1 MTQPRFGADAIVAS
15 LKQHGVDKVFGI
27 PGAKIDRL
35 FEKLE
40 HEPGAPELIVT
51 RHEQNAAFMAQ
62 AYARL
67 TDKTGVVVATSGPG
81 VGNLA
86 TGLMTAQAEGDA
98 VLAIGGQV
106 QRKDLQRQTHQS
118 TPSVQLMAPITNYSA
133 EIQDPAN
140 NEETLANA
148 FAASQGAKHGA
159 AFVSVPQDIDDA
171 PLTEAGLP
179 VYQPAQAGPAPLAA
193 IKAVA
198 KRIKAAQFPVLLVG
212 LRGSAPKEAA
222 ALHALLAQTGLPVVE
237 TFQAAGVVT
246 RELASTS
253 YFGRIGLF
261 RNQVG
266 DRLLRQSDLVVTIGY
281 DAIEYEPRN
290 WNAAQNATIVNL
302 DTIPAQID
310 NYFAPVAQLIG
321 EIAQTLTLLTSE
333 LPDFV
338 YPAAA
343 KAQLIALKAELEAD
357 QAAVAPTNQAVSH
370 PLAVVQALQKQ
381 VSDDMIVSVDVG
393 SHYIWMARH
402 FRSYQ
407 ARHLLFSNG
416 MQTLGV
422 ALPWAMVAAMLHPE
436 QKAVAVCGDGGFLYS
451 GAELTTAV
459 QHQLNLV
466 TIVWNDG
473 GNYDMV
479 RFQEELKYG
488 QAAGTKF
495 GDLDIVKFAEST
507 GATGLRVQSPDQLD
521 TVLAQAF
528 ATDGP
533 VVVDVPVDYSGNQAL
548 AQQLID
554 SQLG

>member
-86 TGLMTAQAEGDA
+86 TGLMTAQAEGNA

-140 NEETLANA
+140 IEETLANA

-171 PLTEAGLP
+171 PTDTGLP
-179 VYQPAQAGPAPLAA
+179 VYQPAQAGPAPLAV

-237 TFQAAGVVT
+237 TFQAAEVVT
-246 RELASTS
+246 RELAPTS

-261 RNQVG
+261 RNKIG

-310 NYFAPVAQLIG
+310 NYFAPVA
-321 EIAQTLTLLTSE
+321 
-333 LPDFV
+333 
-338 YPAAA
+338 
-343 KAQLIALKAELEAD
+343 
-357 QAAVAPTNQAVSH
+357 
-370 PLAVVQALQKQ
+370 
-381 VSDDMIVSVDVG
+381 
-393 SHYIWMARH
+393 
-402 FRSYQ
+402 
-407 ARHLLFSNG
+407 
-416 MQTLGV
+416 
-422 ALPWAMVAAMLHPE
+422 
-436 QKAVAVCGDGGFLYS
+436 
-451 GAELTTAV
+451 
-459 QHQLNLV
+459 
-466 TIVWNDG
+466 
-473 GNYDMV
+473 
-479 RFQEELKYG
+479 
-488 QAAGTKF
+488 
-495 GDLDIVKFAEST
+495 
-507 GATGLRVQSPDQLD
+507 
-521 TVLAQAF
+521 
-528 ATDGP
+528 
-533 VVVDVPVDYSGNQAL
+533 
-548 AQQLID
+548 
-554 SQLG
+554 

>member
-1 MTQPRFGADAIVAS
+1 M
-15 LKQHGVDKVFGI
+15 
-27 PGAKIDRL
+27 
-35 FEKLE
+35 
-40 HEPGAPELIVT
+40 
-51 RHEQNAAFMAQ
+51 
-62 AYARL
+62 
-67 TDKTGVVVATSGPG
+67 
-81 VGNLA
+81 
-86 TGLMTAQAEGDA
+86 
-98 VLAIGGQV
+98 
-106 QRKDLQRQTHQS
+106 
-118 TPSVQLMAPITNYSA
+118 
-133 EIQDPAN
+133 
-140 NEETLANA
+140 
-148 FAASQGAKHGA
+148 
-159 AFVSVPQDIDDA
+159 
-171 PLTEAGLP
+171 
-179 VYQPAQAGPAPLAA
+179 
-193 IKAVA
+193 
-198 KRIKAAQFPVLLVG
+198 
-212 LRGSAPKEAA
+212 
-222 ALHALLAQTGLPVVE
+222 
-237 TFQAAGVVT
+237 
-246 RELASTS
+246 
-253 YFGRIGLF
+253 
-261 RNQVG
+261 
-266 DRLLRQSDLVVTIGY
+266 
-281 DAIEYEPRN
+281 
-290 WNAAQNATIVNL
+290 
-302 DTIPAQID
+302 
-310 NYFAPVAQLIG
+310 
-321 EIAQTLTLLTSE
+321 LTSE

-343 KAQLIALKAELEAD
+343 KAQLVALKAELEAD

-554 SQLG
+554 S

>member
-171 PLTEAGLP
+171 PTDVGLP
-179 VYQPAQAGPAPLAA
+179 VYQPAQVGPAPLAA

-246 RELASTS
+246 RELAPTS

-290 WNAAQNATIVNL
+290 WNAAKNATIVNL

-343 KAQLIALKAELEAD
+343 KAQLVALKAELEAD

>member
-1 MTQPRFGADAIVAS
+1 M
-15 LKQHGVDKVFGI
+15 
-27 PGAKIDRL
+27 
-35 FEKLE
+35 
-40 HEPGAPELIVT
+40 
-51 RHEQNAAFMAQ
+51 
-62 AYARL
+62 
-67 TDKTGVVVATSGPG
+67 
-81 VGNLA
+81 
-86 TGLMTAQAEGDA
+86 
-98 VLAIGGQV
+98 
-106 QRKDLQRQTHQS
+106 
-118 TPSVQLMAPITNYSA
+118 
-133 EIQDPAN
+133 
-140 NEETLANA
+140 
-148 FAASQGAKHGA
+148 
-159 AFVSVPQDIDDA
+159 
-171 PLTEAGLP
+171 
-179 VYQPAQAGPAPLAA
+179 AA

-198 KRIKAAQFPVLLVG
+198 KRIKAAQFPILLVG

-246 RELASTS
+246 RELAPTS

-310 NYFAPVAQLIG
+310 NRFAPVAQLMG

-343 KAQLIALKAELEAD
+343 KAQLVALKAELEAD

>member
-1 MTQPRFGADAIVAS
+1 MV
-15 LKQHGVDKVFGI
+15 
-27 PGAKIDRL
+27 
-35 FEKLE
+35 
-40 HEPGAPELIVT
+40 
-51 RHEQNAAFMAQ
+51 
-62 AYARL
+62 
-67 TDKTGVVVATSGPG
+67 
-81 VGNLA
+81 
-86 TGLMTAQAEGDA
+86 
-98 VLAIGGQV
+98 
-106 QRKDLQRQTHQS
+106 
-118 TPSVQLMAPITNYSA
+118 
-133 EIQDPAN
+133 
-140 NEETLANA
+140 
-148 FAASQGAKHGA
+148 
-159 AFVSVPQDIDDA
+159 
-171 PLTEAGLP
+171 
-179 VYQPAQAGPAPLAA
+179 
-193 IKAVA
+193 
-198 KRIKAAQFPVLLVG
+198 
-212 LRGSAPKEAA
+212 
-222 ALHALLAQTGLPVVE
+222 
-237 TFQAAGVVT
+237 
-246 RELASTS
+246 
-253 YFGRIGLF
+253 
-261 RNQVG
+261 
-266 DRLLRQSDLVVTIGY
+266 
-281 DAIEYEPRN
+281 
-290 WNAAQNATIVNL
+290 
-302 DTIPAQID
+302 
-310 NYFAPVAQLIG
+310 
-321 EIAQTLTLLTSE
+321 
-333 LPDFV
+333 
-338 YPAAA
+338 
-343 KAQLIALKAELEAD
+343 ALKAELEAD

-436 QKAVAVCGDGGFLYS
+436 QKAV
-451 GAELTTAV
+451 

-466 TIVWNDG
+466 TVVWNDG

-528 ATDGP
+528 ATDGL

>member
-1 MTQPRFGADAIVAS
+1 
-15 LKQHGVDKVFGI
+15 
-27 PGAKIDRL
+27 
-35 FEKLE
+35 
-40 HEPGAPELIVT
+40 
-51 RHEQNAAFMAQ
+51 MAQ

-86 TGLMTAQAEGDA
+86 TGLMTAQAEGDV

-140 NEETLANA
+140 IEETLANA

-171 PLTEAGLP
+171 PTDAGLP

-198 KRIKAAQFPVLLVG
+198 KRIKAAQFPILLVG

-246 RELASTS
+246 RELAPTS

-290 WNAAQNATIVNL
+290 WNAAKNATIVNL

-343 KAQLIALKAELEAD
+343 KAQLVALKAELEAD

-416 MQTLGV
+416 MQTLGE

-459 QHQLNLV
+459 KHQLNLV

-554 SQLG
+554 S

>member
-106 QRKDLQRQTHQS
+106 QRKNLQRQTHQS

-140 NEETLANA
+140 IEETLANA

-171 PLTEAGLP
+171 PTDVGLP

-198 KRIKAAQFPVLLVG
+198 KRIKAAQFPILLVG

-222 ALHALLAQTGLPVVE
+222 ALHVLLAQTGLPVVE

-246 RELASTS
+246 RELAPTS

-261 RNQVG
+261 RNQIG

-290 WNAAQNATIVNL
+290 WNAAKNATIVNL

-343 KAQLIALKAELEAD
+343 KAQLVALKAELEAD
-357 QAAVAPTNQAVSH
+357 QAAVARTNQAVSH
-370 PLAVVQALQKQ
+370 PLEVVQALQKQ

>member
-67 TDKTGVVVATSGPG
+67 TYKTGVVVATSGPE

-140 NEETLANA
+140 IEETLANA
-148 FAASQGAKHGA
+148 FAAGQGAKHGA

-171 PLTEAGLP
+171 PTDVGLP

-246 RELASTS
+246 RELAPTS

-261 RNQVG
+261 CNQVG

-290 WNAAQNATIVNL
+290 WNATKNATIVNL

-338 YPAAA
+338 YLAAA
-343 KAQLIALKAELEAD
+343 KAQLVALKAELEAN

-381 VSDDMIVSVDVG
+381 VSDDMIVSVDVR

-416 MQTLGV
+416 MQTLGE

>member
-51 RHEQNAAFMAQ
+51 RHEQNTAFMAQ

-140 NEETLANA
+140 IEETLANA

-159 AFVSVPQDIDDA
+159 AFVSVPQDIDGA
-171 PLTEAGLP
+171 PTDVGLP

-198 KRIKAAQFPVLLVG
+198 KRIKAAQFPVLLVS

-246 RELASTS
+246 RELAPTS

-281 DAIEYEPRN
+281 DASEYEPRN
-290 WNAAQNATIVNL
+290 WNAAKNATIVNL

-321 EIAQTLTLLTSE
+321 EIAKTLTLLTSE

-338 YPAAA
+338 HPAAA
-343 KAQLIALKAELEAD
+343 KAQLVALKAELEAN
-357 QAAVAPTNQAVSH
+357 QAAVAPTNQAVNH

-407 ARHLLFSNG
+407 AHHLLFSNG

-466 TIVWNDG
+466 TVVWNDG

-521 TVLAQAF
+521 AVLAQAF

-533 VVVDVPVDYSGNQAL
+533 VVVNVPVDYSGNQAL

>member
-1 MTQPRFGADAIVAS
+1 
-15 LKQHGVDKVFGI
+15 
-27 PGAKIDRL
+27 
-35 FEKLE
+35 
-40 HEPGAPELIVT
+40 
-51 RHEQNAAFMAQ
+51 
-62 AYARL
+62 
-67 TDKTGVVVATSGPG
+67 
-81 VGNLA
+81 
-86 TGLMTAQAEGDA
+86 MTAQAEGNA

-140 NEETLANA
+140 IEETLANA

-171 PLTEAGLP
+171 PTDAGLP

-193 IKAVA
+193 IKVVA

-246 RELASTS
+246 RELAPTS

-261 RNQVG
+261 RNKIG

-343 KAQLIALKAELEAD
+343 KAQLVALKAELEAD

-436 QKAVAVCGDGGFLYS
+436 QKAVAVCGDGGFLYA

-495 GDLDIVKFAEST
+495 GDLDIVKFAENT

-554 SQLG
+554 S

>member
-27 PGAKIDRL
+27 PGDKIDRL

-40 HEPGAPELIVT
+40 HETGAPELIVT

-86 TGLMTAQAEGDA
+86 TGLMTAQAEGNA

-140 NEETLANA
+140 IEETLANA

-171 PLTEAGLP
+171 PTDTGLP
-179 VYQPAQAGPAPLAA
+179 VYQPAQAGPAPLAV
-193 IKAVA
+193 IKVVA

-246 RELASTS
+246 RELAPTS

-261 RNQVG
+261 RNQIG

-290 WNAAQNATIVNL
+290 WNAAKNATIVNL

-343 KAQLIALKAELEAD
+343 KAQLVALKAELEAD

-393 SHYIWMARH
+393 SHYIWMARY

-416 MQTLGV
+416 MQTLGE

-459 QHQLNLV
+459 QHQFNLV

-521 TVLAQAF
+521 AVLAQAF